1 MTSKNNSKNP
11 VQKQDL
17 IKRTFRLT
25 PENDT
30 LINDKSTQHKLSRA
44 ELIRHCLD
52 FCEANG
58 EAFDAFVTGSADDSA
73 IESNI
78 ESNDPTAEQ
87 PESTDSDSVDPVD
100 EAESTNP
107 AIIEPGKPL
116 IANEHLNSLV
126 LSELQTS
133 TRNLERFAHTAQQN
147 RLSSVALQ
155 SMEISN
161 RLKHIRDV
169 LANE

>member
-1 MTSKNNSKNP
+1 MTSKNNSKNAG
-11 VQKQDL
+11 QAQDL
-17 IKRTFRLT
+17 LKRSFRLT
-25 PENDT
+25 PENDAF
-30 LINDKSTQHKLSRA
+30 INDKSTQHELSRA

-58 EAFDAFVTGSADDSA
+58 EAFDAFITGAHSESTGSVGADDSDVD
-73 IESNI
+73 N
-78 ESNDPTAEQ
+78 PTDATEN
-87 PESTDSDSVDPVD
+87 STDAVEP
-100 EAESTNP
+100 TNP
-107 AIIEPGKPL
+107 AVIEPGTPL
-116 IANEHLNSLV
+116 IANTHLNSLV
-126 LSELQTS
+126 LSELQAS

>member
-1 MTSKNNSKNP
+1 MTSKNNSKNAG
-11 VQKQDL
+11 QAQDL
-17 IKRTFRLT
+17 LKRSFRLT
-25 PENDT
+25 PENDAF
-30 LINDKSTQHKLSRA
+30 INDKSTQHELSRA
-44 ELIRHCLD
+44 EVLRHCLD

-58 EAFDAFVTGSADDSA
+58 EAFDAFVTG
-73 IESNI
+73 
-78 ESNDPTAEQ
+78 EQ
-87 PESTDSDSVDPVD
+87 SESTDSVDAD
-100 EAESTNP
+100 NSTDTAESTNS
-107 AIIEPGKPL
+107 AVIEPGKPL
-116 IANEHLNSLV
+116 ITNEHLNSLV

-133 TRNLERFAHTAQQN
+133 THNLERFAHTAQQN